1 MTIMEWWAAIMI
13 NKWKSLTKSLHM
25 LIKSL
30 VTNLG
35 CCSSQLQS
43 HHLMRLRM
51 EVALKWMTVN
61 YKAIC
66 LLRLRQPIT
75 STSSQVIK
83 KNKRP
88 EIGRGHVMLKCKK
101 RARTRRKLKKEQMMR
116 VTDQMK
122 VHQVHLDLTV
132 HHQIQKTMKKQINQP
147 LSKSR
152 FQYQ

>member
-13 NKWKSLTKSLHM
+13 NKWKSLIKSLHM

-66 LLRLRQPIT
+66 LLKLRQPIT
-75 STSSQVIK
+75 SISSQVAK

-88 EIGRGHVMLKCKK
+88 ETGRSHVTLKCKK
-101 RARTRRKLKKEQMMR
+101 RARTRGKPKKEMMMR

-122 VHQVHLDLTV
+122 VHQVHPDLTA
-132 HHQIQKTMKKQINQP
+132 HHQIQRTMKKQLSQP
-147 LSKSR
+147 LSI
-152 FQYQ
+152 